1 MFSIKNDFIN
11 KKADIGAALIID
23 EEAYDMKLFIQD
35 VQNIE
40 IFDNSL
46 KFQCQYESTETFLD
60 VNLNKN
66 FMIIVQKCDNVQMIV
81 YKVKYFE
88 ETELYEGYWDYCY
101 TEDECENFKNIDL
114 DSIGKIDKK
123 CIFSINNELL
133 IKLRDTILGN
143 DF

>member
-1 MFSIKNDFIN
+1 MFSTRNDFIN
-11 KKADIGAALIID
+11 KKVDIGAALIID
-23 EEAYDMKLFIQD
+23 EEAYDMRLFIKD

-46 KFQCQYESTETFLD
+46 KFQCQYESTDTFLD
-60 VNLNKN
+60 LCLNKY
-66 FMIIVQKCDNVQMIV
+66 FMIIVQKCDEVQTIV

-88 ETELYEGYWDYCY
+88 DTELYQGYWDYCY
-101 TEDECENFKNIDL
+101 TEEECENFKNIDL

-123 CIFSINNELL
+123 CIFSIYNELL
-133 IKLRDTILGN
+133 IKLRDTILEN